1 MPRILAIDYGIKRT
15 GIAVTDPLQIIASAL
30 ETVPTHQLETF
41 LDEYLQKE
49 EVEKIIVGLPLKGD
63 NEFYEIENHIRGFIK
78 RFSKK
83 HPDISIERADERFTS
98 KMAFDTI
105 LQSGIKKKKRR
116 DKSLID
122 KVSAAI
128 LLQEYLQ
135 NI

>member
-1 MPRILAIDYGIKRT
+1 MPRIIAIDYGIKRT
-15 GIAVTDPLQIIASAL
+15 GIAVTDPMQIIASAL
-30 ETVPTHQLETF
+30 DTVPTHRLENF
-41 LDEYLQKE
+41 LDDYLQKE

-63 NEFYEIENHIRGFIK
+63 NETYEIENHIQGFIK
-78 RFSKK
+78 RFTKK
-83 HPDISIERADERFTS
+83 HPQIAVERFDERFTS

-105 LQSGIKKKKRR
+105 LQSGIKKKKRQ